1 MKNLKVI
8 ENELVPVYETSTGE
22 KVVYGSELHAV
33 LEVKSPYR
41 EWYRRRFEDC
51 DALENTDYTSVE
63 ISTVSGG
70 SPRKDHII
78 RLDIAKEMA
87 MLERNDKGKQVR
99 RYFIEIEKKYKQ
111 KILPPEPK
119 EERLDSVNEAV
130 KILAPMME
138 KCGCNAQIQLLTAKA
153 LYEKTGVNLPILIE
167 SEQQFYDTTYIARKV
182 GIRYNSSKKPADKP
196 INQIIHKLNITPNE
210 YTETWESKGKWQGT
224 VRKYTESVIDK
235 INNWIIDNQYP
246 NSIEYTQSNGQKK
259 KYHVIYD
266 K

>member
-8 ENELVPVYETSTGE
+8 ENELVPVYETSIGE

-33 LEVKSPYR
+33 LGVKTLYKDWST
-41 EWYRRRFEDC
+41 RRLNDIDAIENEDFQAAQIC
-51 DALENTDYTSVE
+51 AP
-63 ISTVSGG
+63 SGQTK
-70 SPRKDHII
+70 KDHII

-111 KILPPEPK
+111 RVLPPEPK

-138 KCGCNAQIQLLTAKA
+138 KCGCNAQIQLLTAKV
-153 LYEKTGVNLPILIE
+153 LYEKTGVDLPILIE

-182 GIRYNSSKKPADKP
+182 GIRYDSSKKPADKP
-196 INQIIHKLNITPNE
+196 INQIIHKLDITPDE

-224 VRKYTESVIDK
+224 VRKYTESVINK